1 MQAAI
6 YLRVS
11 TEEQV
16 KHGYSLAE
24 QREACYRRAISLGAA
39 VILEFADEG
48 VSGATLDRPG
58 LNALREAVQ
67 EGRIDVIIVRDPD
80 RLSRRLAHQLLL
92 TEEFEKAGVRLDFL
106 DFTWQDTPEGRMFY
120 AIRGAIAEFEK
131 EKIRE
136 RMIRGKTQKAR
147 QGGIPIG
154 FYNYGYNYDPERG
167 KVSILE
173 EEAAVVKNIFQWF
186 VQEDIGVNGVA
197 KRLNDLGIPTRK
209 RQGLWHRMVVR
220 QILTNP
226 VYTGRWR
233 YKDIDISVPP
243 IIDPNLWEKA
253 QKKLK
258 EARRLWAGRG
268 RHNYLLSGL
277 ITCADCGNSM
287 TGVSSKWWGVRE
299 RRYTCRKNS
308 QGTKNPGCR
317 PLKMLLAEP
326 LENVVWEQVC
336 SWLKDPE
343 RLVKA
348 ALESSPQ
355 VEEISKEIE
364 RIEKHLKEVEKGKVA
379 ILDALASGLLELDD
393 QTKNKLAELKRRKES
408 LEQRHREL
416 MAVFQG
422 AGTLE
427 QRTEELRRLAQEVL
441 SRLNDLDFTS
451 KKSLIR
457 ALVTQVII
465 SGRVSSGRY
474 NLSEVNITV
483 LAKIP
488 RPETDNSLC
497 RRIIIPAASMDRYD
511 Q

>member
-6 YLRVS
+6 YIRVS
-11 TEEQV
+11 TEDQA

-24 QREACYRRAISLGAA
+24 QREACYRRAISLGATA
-39 VILEFADEG
+39 ILEFADEG

-67 EGRIDVIIVRDPD
+67 GGRIDVIIVRDPD

-154 FYNYGYNYDPERG
+154 FYNYGYTYDPETG
-167 KVSILE
+167 KVSLLE
-173 EEAAVVKNIFQWF
+173 EEAGVVKHIFQWF

-209 RQGLWHRMVVR
+209 RKGLWHRMVVR

-233 YKDIDISVPP
+233 YRDIDISVPP
-243 IIDPNLWEKA
+243 IIDTTLWEKA
-253 QKKLK
+253 QEKLK
-258 EARRLWAGRG
+258 EARRLWAGKG

-287 TGVSSKWWGVRE
+287 TGVYSKWWGVRE
-299 RRYTCRKNS
+299 RRYSCSKNG
-308 QGTKNPGCR
+308 QGSKKPGCR
-317 PLKMLLAEP
+317 PIKMLLAEP

-343 RLVKA
+343 KLVEA
-348 ALESSPQ
+348 ALESSPR
-355 VEEISKEIE
+355 VEEIRKELE
-364 RIEKHLKEVEKGKVA
+364 RMEKHLKEVEKGKEA
-379 ILDALASGLLELDD
+379 LLEALAFGLLDLDA
-393 QTKNKLAELKRRKES
+393 QTKDKLAELKRRKER
-408 LEQRHREL
+408 LEQRRMEL
-416 MAVFQG
+416 MAALQG
-422 AGTLE
+422 AETVEQKLE
-427 QRTEELRRLAQEVL
+427 DLRGWAGEVL
-441 SRLNDLDFTS
+441 SKLDELDFAS
-451 KKSLIR
+451 KKSLVR
-457 ALVTQVII
+457 ALVAQVIV
-465 SGRVSSGRY
+465 SGRVSPGRHGLSG
-474 NLSEVNITV
+474 VNVTV
-483 LAKIP
+483 VAKIP
-488 RPETDNSLC
+488 GPETGNAGS
-497 RRIIIPAASMDRYD
+497 A
-511 Q
+511 